1 MDSSSYSSVNKQCKF
16 ARFERPQLEAGK
28 KELFRKPMLDCSDS
42 KYRFNVEPT
51 GGNRPYVLGMSRVC
65 YLPCG
70 EVACR
75 PAQLSKNSQE
85 QTSPA
90 SLKLCVESS
99 TAFNSNRNLR
109 SRNSACTNQK
119 AGLEQEIEMELRVE
133 AEILNRCRRLCAKI
147 LDEQEEPLDPCSDP
161 CSSEGLEVHSV
172 HELPGIALQGKEES
186 KKVQAY
192 INSLKQPALDSVF
205 AIFTEKIGMFM
216 THEIGY
222 YLLKGLILLSDSFRQ
237 SCLDYSLKHFESLI
251 TNRYAVRVIKCFLPS
266 ESFCVQALRRFRSSF
281 ERLIG
286 SIHAVLI
293 LSSLICKS
301 TSEQCIEFVID
312 KLAEQKFYDKESLW
326 LRVLSSLI
334 DRVSGENLKKIS
346 LIVGPHIR
354 WLIDH
359 RLGIFGI
366 QSLIRKRDLATI
378 KKVEQ
383 YIVENPINF
392 FIRKNR
398 RFVFIEVLK
407 SVSSERYFTV
417 EQSLQKIIYN
427 SNFVRL
433 IVKREDTAWLFRALI
448 WKVCSKNLSALNT
461 VVKKLA
467 RMAGESLRQEDQLQN
482 LNRILDFSRCMFE
495 GDYNKLYVL
504 TTH

>member
-1 MDSSSYSSVNKQCKF
+1 VI
-16 ARFERPQLEAGK
+16 
-28 KELFRKPMLDCSDS
+28 
-42 KYRFNVEPT
+42 
-51 GGNRPYVLGMSRVC
+51 GMSRVC
-65 YLPCG
+65 YLPSSD
-70 EVACR
+70 VACR
-75 PAQLSKNSQE
+75 PAQPVKNSQE
-85 QTSPA
+85 PTSPA
-90 SLKLCVESS
+90 SSKLCVESS
-99 TAFNSNRNLR
+99 TAFNSLRNLKLKH
-109 SRNSACTNQK
+109 SACANQQ
-119 AGLEQEIEMELRVE
+119 ASLEQVFDMELRVE

-147 LDEQEEPLDPCSDP
+147 ADELEEPLEPCSDP
-161 CSSEGLEVHSV
+161 CSSDTFEVHSV
-172 HELPGIALQGKEES
+172 HDLPGIALQGKEES

-192 INSLKQPALDSVF
+192 INSLKRPALDSVIALF
-205 AIFTEKIGMFM
+205 SEKIGTFM

-222 YLLKGLILLSDSFRQ
+222 YLLKGLIALSEGFRQ

-251 TNRYAVRVIKCFLPS
+251 TNRYAVRVIKCFLAS
-266 ESFCVQALRRFRSSF
+266 ETFCVQALRRYRSSF
-281 ERLIG
+281 DRLIG

-301 TSEQCIEFVID
+301 ASEQSIEFVID

-334 DRVSGENLKKIS
+334 DRVSGENLRKIS
-346 LIVGPHIR
+346 WIVAPHIR

-366 QSLIRKRDLATI
+366 QSLIRKRDLPTI

-383 YIVENPINF
+383 YILENPINF

-407 SVSSERYFTV
+407 SVSSDRYFAV
-417 EQSLQKIIYN
+417 EQSLLKIIYN

-467 RMAGESLRQEDQLQN
+467 RMAGESLRQEDQMQN

-495 GDYNKLYVL
+495 GDYHKLYSM
-504 TTH
+504 TAY